1 MRLRA
6 WVGAV
11 VWGIA
16 ALVGASG
23 GRAAN
28 RTLDGSGNH
37 TGPGRT
43 TWGAAATDVIRI
55 GYPADYPDEFGD
67 AIYGSTSSPA
77 WPNARDVSNAIS
89 AQSAPKYNDRLMS
102 DWVVQWGQFLTHDM
116 DLTEAGSAYN
126 VLSTG
131 ATGDFRIPIT
141 SANDPLG
148 PNPISF
154 NRSRFNP
161 TTGTSATIA
170 VPGGPGRPN
179 WREQVNSVTSYIDAS
194 NVYGSDATRAAALR
208 TFSDGKLVTTAGG
221 LLPGLNTA
229 GLTNDDP
236 FGLGAAQFLAGDAR
250 ANEQVG
256 LTSTHALFVREHNR
270 LAGLLKANNPA
281 FTDETIYQTARKIVG
296 AEMQAITYKE
306 FLPALMGTSA
316 PTPDAY
322 VFNNTLDPSITNS
335 FATAFFRFGHS
346 MQSSSI
352 QLVGN
357 DGLTDGSLS
366 LRNSFFNPAL
376 LKDSPEIVDS
386 VLKGLGSQVAQ
397 ENDVLIVDD
406 LRNFLFGPPGAGGM
420 DLGAL
425 DIQRGRDHG
434 LLDFNA
440 FRPAYGLTL
449 LPSINQLTTDVAL
462 RAKLTS
468 IYGNINSID
477 AFIGCLAEDHVTG
490 TSVGRMLR
498 ASLID
503 QFTRLR
509 DGDRFFYTGDA
520 DLQTSTVTSV
530 INLDTV
536 TLGDLIRLNTG
547 ITSLQSNVFFTFM
560 ESDFNEDGAVNAADL
575 AIWRTSVGVSADGDA
590 DRDGDTD
597 GSDLLVWQRQEGYV
611 RVSAEGAT
619 ALVPEPGAGV
629 LAAWLV
635 AATCGGRG
643 GLSAGARAR
652 ARRP

>member
-1 MRLRA
+1 
-6 WVGAV
+6 V
-11 VWGIA
+11 
-16 ALVGASG
+16 
-23 GRAAN
+23 
-28 RTLDGSGNH
+28 
-37 TGPGRT
+37 
-43 TWGAAATDVIRI
+43 
-55 GYPADYPDEFGD
+55 
-67 AIYGSTSSPA
+67 SP
-77 WPNARDVSNAIS
+77 
-89 AQSAPKYNDRLMS
+89 
-102 DWVVQWGQFLTHDM
+102 
-116 DLTEAGSAYN
+116 
-126 VLSTG
+126 G
-131 ATGDFRIPIT
+131 ATGHFRIPIT